1 MICDSKWKMLKKFDA
16 ILNIVKYHKVI
27 YVAITI

>member
-1 MICDSKWKMLKKFDA
+1 MLKKIDA

-27 YVAITI
+27 YAKVNVNVNLS